1 MTSSTPTFRTEKR
14 IFFAKKSLFKAINRL
29 LRQNLGLIKKY
40 KENPTGLNGAWKV
53 FAVVLR
59 KRRKGGRFNLHL
71 FARSIRSRLFNVHI
85 REAPGGERRCSNR
98 FLSNSVSPPCPLKP
112 MDALWK
118 LFADVWWWSVSVMVY
133 IHNAMEQGLPFSHL
147 LELKKDSTAAGRECC
162 GRTCSSRRSRSSPA
176 TWGERGS
183 VQVQLNHYSRGQNHG
198 PLEKFAFR
206 PTYKSIFRLKGC

>member
-1 MTSSTPTFRTEKR
+1 MGLERY
-14 IFFAKKSLFKAINRL
+14 L
-29 LRQNLGLIKKY
+29 LWFWESEGK
-40 KENPTGLNGAWKV
+40 GA
-53 FAVVLR
+53 
-59 KRRKGGRFNLHL
+59 RFNLHL

-98 FLSNSVSPPCPLKP
+98 FLSNSLSPPCPLKP

-162 GRTCSSRRSRSSPA
+162 GRTCSSCRSRSSPA

-183 VQVQLNHYSRGQNHG
+183 VRSNSIIIHVGKTMGLWKNSPSALHINQFFDLRGVNFFPQN
-198 PLEKFAFR
+198 
-206 PTYKSIFRLKGC
+206 

>member
-1 MTSSTPTFRTEKR
+1 MPHLRKKNVLNR
-14 IFFAKKSLFKAINRL
+14 WPHPPQRLGLKKDFFAKKKSFHSQKQAFKTKFRTY
-29 LRQNLGLIKKY
+29 KKY
-40 KENPTGLNGAWKV
+40 KENPAGLNGAWKV

-98 FLSNSVSPPCPLKP
+98 FLSNSLSPPCPLKP

-133 IHNAMEQGLPFSHL
+133 IHNGTHTFQ
-147 LELKKDSTAAGRECC
+147 LERVFNICTII
-162 GRTCSSRRSRSSPA
+162 
-176 TWGERGS
+176 
-183 VQVQLNHYSRGQNHG
+183 Y
-198 PLEKFAFR
+198 
-206 PTYKSIFRLKGC
+206 SIFQP

>member
-1 MTSSTPTFRTEKR
+1 MGLERY
-14 IFFAKKSLFKAINRL
+14 L
-29 LRQNLGLIKKY
+29 LWFWESEGK
-40 KENPTGLNGAWKV
+40 GA
-53 FAVVLR
+53 
-59 KRRKGGRFNLHL
+59 RFNLHL

-98 FLSNSVSPPCPLKP
+98 FLSNSLSPPCPLKP

-162 GRTCSSRRSRSSPA
+162 GRTCSSCRSRSSPA

-183 VQVQLNHYSRGQNHG
+183 VRSNSIIIHVGKTMGLWRNSPSDVCVDSLEPQLY
-198 PLEKFAFR
+198 L
-206 PTYKSIFRLKGC
+206 C